1 MKLLLDECVDQRF
14 ASELSWYEVKTV
26 AEMGWAGVKNGDLL
40 ALAEKEFD
48 VLITVDRNIPFQQN
62 LSKFN
67 IAVLILH
74 APSNRLADLK
84 LLKPKIIS
92 ILPFLAKVK
101 AEVVKL

>member
-14 ASELSWYEVKTV
+14 AAELTWYDVKTV
-26 AEMGWAGVKNGDLL
+26 PQMGWSGIKNGDLL
-40 ALAEKEFD
+40 ALAEKNFD

-92 ILPFLAKVK
+92 ILPVLSKGK
-101 AEVVKL
+101 AEVLKL

>member
-1 MKLLLDECVDQRF
+1 MCVDQRF
-14 ASELSWYEVKTV
+14 VAELSWYEVKTV
-26 AEMGWAGVKNGDLL
+26 AEMGWSGIKNGDLL
-40 ALAEKEFD
+40 TLAEEDFD

-62 LSKFN
+62 LSKYN

-74 APSNRLADLK
+74 APSNRLIDLK

-92 ILPFLAKVK
+92 ILPVLAKGE